1 MGISDGNIWYLISD
15 KKYDGEIYEDISDN
29 YEDISGISD
38 GNIWYLIS
46 DKKYDG
52 EIYEDISDNYEDIV
66 EYLMGISDIWYLI
79 KSMMGKFMRIYLI
92 IMRI

>member
-1 MGISDGNIWYLISD
+1 MMGKFMRIYLI
-15 KKYDGEIYEDISDN
+15 YYEDIVE
-29 YEDISGISD
+29 YLMGISD